1 MGANGVH
8 FGMPRGLITV
18 AETPLFMRQVGD
30 IWEDAEREAFVN
42 WSVSSLPCSKV
53 NANEDA
59 TMGKFGSELIESMK
73 QAADHARGR
82 SMRVTTVEVPDVK
95 AIRRGLRMSQHRFA
109 AAYRIPLPT
118 LKNWEQGRRHPDA
131 PAAAYL
137 LAIKRRPKEVME
149 AVRV

>member
-1 MGANGVH
+1 MGAIGVH
-8 FGMPRGLITV
+8 FGMPQRLITI
-18 AETPLFMRQVGD
+18 AETPLFMRQAEEVWD
-30 IWEDAEREAFVN
+30 DTEREAFVN
-42 WSVSSLPCSKV
+42 FIAWNPE
-53 NANEDA
+53 ADA